1 MAGGAAIVVAGGAA
15 LSALLGGGS
24 SAPKAKA
31 VPAARALEALAAD
44 EDCVLI
50 DIRSK
55 AEIKA
60 TGGPNLKGV
69 SKRGAVSVPYVIVVQ
84 VCRACWFKC
93 WSGRWSLPGWSAAG
107 TNERTCASSLCTG
120 GSLAEKL
127 CHRACWAGQAVVPAA
142 AWAVGRGP
150 VKDAGPARPMQRW
163 PGTLRRQHG
172 RGAFAPARCCSAVS
186 LHRHQKHI
194 LVSSC
199 TCLQGEEVVDEE
211 FGAKVAKVKGVGAE
225 GGPVILLDR
234 WAVARVGG
242 GQAPCCVGGCC
253 TPQMRTGS

>member
-84 VCRACWFKC
+84 VRSAPR
-93 WSGRWSLPGWSAAG
+93 WSKRRSLPGWSAAG
-107 TNERTCASSLCTG
+107 TNERTCSSCLCTG

-127 CHRACWAGQAVVPAA
+127 GHSACWAG
-142 AWAVGRGP
+142 
-150 VKDAGPARPMQRW
+150 
-163 PGTLRRQHG
+163 
-172 RGAFAPARCCSAVS
+172 
-186 LHRHQKHI
+186 
-194 LVSSC
+194 
-199 TCLQGEEVVDEE
+199 
-211 FGAKVAKVKGVGAE
+211 
-225 GGPVILLDR
+225 
-234 WAVARVGG
+234 
-242 GQAPCCVGGCC
+242 
-253 TPQMRTGS
+253 